1 MKKAKLLAL
10 LVSICLV
17 LILGASSFGCT
28 GPAGAAG
35 SPGPAG
41 PAGAAGAA
49 GPAGPAGEYAPTL
62 IEAEVPHDGDV
73 PLTPPSVRPVL
84 IMSGSEYDMGYPGVQ
99 ALWQLAQVRLPYIL
113 LHC

>member
-73 PLTPPSVRPVL
+73 PLTPPSVRPVACPPKIIRQGMLPFRHRL
-84 IMSGSEYDMGYPGVQ
+84 ILSWST
-99 ALWQLAQVRLPYIL
+99 A
-113 LHC
+113 